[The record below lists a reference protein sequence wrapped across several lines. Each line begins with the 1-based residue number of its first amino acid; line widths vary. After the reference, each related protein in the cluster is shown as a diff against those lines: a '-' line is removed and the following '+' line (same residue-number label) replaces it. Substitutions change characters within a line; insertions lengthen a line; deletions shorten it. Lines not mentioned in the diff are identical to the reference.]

1 MRRRKV
7 QGTRPRLPA
16 QLDGRGLIATADPQ
30 HLLLFLWSATQAH
43 THFGW
48 QASLITGKAR
58 PAEADYRAVAESVSR
73 LVLGALAVEG
83 GRGRLRPFPL

>member
-1 MRRRKV
+1 MHSWME
-7 QGTRPRLPA
+7 
-16 QLDGRGLIATADPQ
+16 RGLIATADPQ

-73 LVLGALAVEG
+73 LVLDALAMDG
-83 GRGRLRPFPL
+83 ARGRLRPFPL